1 VPLQRPSA
9 STFQLPRVCARASLQ
24 VARPTRATAM
34 LTAGKSDGMATR
46 SDVKGIDVRMVVHLV
61 EGLRD

>member
-1 VPLQRPSA
+1 
-9 STFQLPRVCARASLQ
+9 
-24 VARPTRATAM
+24 M